1 MNNVDWTDYFDRKKI
16 VDIAHMI
23 IDEIIESIHS
33 QKFSIHTRH
42 KLTIDELALLYRWPI
57 YFSVNTFIERFLRSV
72 YYNKTNVAK
81 HYPPVHCVSEY
92 YSTVGGSASAY
103 YHDIEI
109 NEKLMHDIFI
119 MIKGENTSFEK
130 ERNEEKI
137 TYDNNIQKK
146 VFVKRPI
153 ALRAMSFVKHKII
166 SFFRYAI
173 KCFFSFR
180 QRKCARIVYEGDKWF
195 SQIFSNKNRFPM
207 MPYRKNYKVNSVL
220 REKLRGCCKTVF
232 ENNMHNYIDELDR
245 EDREHLLDLFSSW
258 VDHAIPLSLIEG
270 LGDRFNYYRKKLR
283 GWNVKQIH
291 SAIGF
296 YYNDNLKVFSILSK
310 RKNAKLISQDDG
322 IDNFVAFFQQ
332 NNTIPNQYKATNQL
346 MFVDYNCGWGKDKL
360 NDKWN
365 HVDTKL
371 NTKVISTG
379 SVYLSKLKKWGK
391 SGIDG
396 KKMTLLFPSCP
407 LRDYMACL
415 EEITPERNYI
425 HRKNCIS
432 FIKRLLMKYSGLE
445 VLYKPFPGIDSRNDP
460 LMEVFSEELEQGR
473 VKTTDKHPTELMP
486 EMDIVLFDMISTGFA
501 EAIQIGVPALV
512 FSNRFDYEIAS
523 NEGKRINDELENCGV
538 LFYNEEAGIKSFK
551 KVVNDLPSF
560 QESSKEP
567 IKQFQEA
574 VAYPVSAEEFRC
586 KIKKILK
593 D

>member
-1 MNNVDWTDYFDRKKI
+1 MKNIDWTDYFDRKKI
-16 VDIAHMI
+16 VDIAHTI
-23 IDEIIESIHS
+23 IDEIIESIHA

-42 KLTIDELALLYRWPI
+42 KLTVNELALLYRWPI
-57 YFSVNTFIERFLRSV
+57 YFAVNTFIERFIRLL
-72 YYNKTNVAK
+72 YFKKTNVTK

-92 YSTVGGSASAY
+92 YSKVGGSASAY

-109 NEKLMHDIFI
+109 NKKLMHNIYLVI
-119 MIKGENTSFEK
+119 NGEYTNFKTEVVESEFDNEAVLELLPYK
-130 ERNEEKI
+130 RQYTLKSGMRFLKRNIIEL
-137 TYDNNIQKK
+137 YD
-146 VFVKRPI
+146 FL
-153 ALRAMSFVKHKII
+153 LRKFL
-166 SFFRYAI
+166 FPT
-173 KCFFSFR
+173 
-180 QRKCARIVYEGDKWF
+180 IVYEGEKWF
-195 SQIFSNKNRFPM
+195 SQIFSDKNRFPM

-538 LFYNEEAGIKSFK
+538 LFYNEEVGIKSFDGL
-551 KVVNDLPSF
+551 VNNLNSF
-560 QESSKEP
+560 QEASKDP
-567 IKQFQEA
+567 IRQFQEA
-574 VAYPVSAEEFRC
+574 VAYPVSAEEFRS
-586 KIKKILK
+586 KMKKSLVI
-593 D
+593 